1 MQEQLLHISIWIL
14 FIHPQVIINTKSE
27 IDSVSLKK
35 QSQKMSKIKSTIPK
49 NKSILKD
56 SQKSNP
62 MVIGGVILAL
72 ISIGS
77 LAFVIQT
84 KIF

>member
-1 MQEQLLHISIWIL
+1 
-14 FIHPQVIINTKSE
+14 IINTKSE

-35 QSQKMSKIKSTIPK
+35 QSQKMSKFKSTLHRD
-49 NKSILKD
+49 KSIPKD
-56 SQKSNP
+56 SQRSNP
-62 MVIGGVILAL
+62 MVIGGLILAL
-72 ISIGS
+72 LSIGS

>member
-1 MQEQLLHISIWIL
+1 
-14 FIHPQVIINTKSE
+14 
-27 IDSVSLKK
+27 
-35 QSQKMSKIKSTIPK
+35 MSKFKSTLHRDKIIP
-49 NKSILKD
+49 KD
-56 SQKSNP
+56 SQRSNP

-72 ISIGS
+72 LSIGS